1 LEYEIIEIRHQY
13 IAILRCRTWCE
24 WPAWQRFMSN
34 AYCDPIRSES
44 GVPVYL
50 SLHIHTYKERQRP
63 ESAPAARL
71 PNDAG
76 PIVWRGVMTSSYWLG
91 DMCIKAPEDTSTLE
105 FEHEPPYEGEIDLQL
120 HMGAAQEIPI
130 DDLRSIAQT
139 ICNSA
144 LAFVNLAASE
154 LMVPVAPLQI
164 RLLTDK
170 GSQIVNSTKL
180 GVRRRPKVTP
190 AAAAGWVRQ
199 FAECRGNL
207 DSEKAQALSAAA
219 RRFTSALAESD
230 SIDRYCDLWE
240 TCEFATLNER
250 GAKGG
255 VVGRIAQALT
265 NHLKAQHPKL
275 TKRKTEN
282 ALTLRALQRTR
293 GRVVHEASDSPDDL
307 ANSTRLLEAMAAELL
322 RHNFRLPYTPND
334 VIEQRLRSP

>member
-1 LEYEIIEIRHQY
+1 METIKITHQY

-24 WPAWQRFMSN
+24 WPAWQDFMSN
-34 AYCDPIRSES
+34 AYRDPVASES

-50 SLHIHTYKERQRP
+50 SLHIATYKERQRP
-63 ESAPAARL
+63 ESAPAAKL
-71 PNDAG
+71 PKEAG
-76 PIVWRGVMTSSYWLG
+76 PIVWRGALTSGYWLG
-91 DMCIKAPEDTSTLE
+91 DMSIKAPEDTSTITLE
-105 FEHEPPYEGEIDLQL
+105 FEPPYEGELDLQL
-120 HMGAAQEIPI
+120 HMGTTQEIPT

-144 LAFVNLAASE
+144 LAFVNLVASE

-180 GVRRRPKVTP
+180 GVRRRIKVTP
-190 AAAAGWVRQ
+190 DAVAGWVHQ
-199 FAECRGNL
+199 FVESRRAL
-207 DSEKAQALSAAA
+207 DSSTARAFSAAA

-255 VVGRIAQALT
+255 VVGRIAQALS

-322 RHNFRLPYTPND
+322 RHNFRLPYTPNE
-334 VIEQRLRSP
+334 VIEQRLRSS